1 LSLKDAPPGMWDMRT
16 GSGAALPAG
25 FLVGHAQDED
35 AGTGCTALVCE
46 QAALAAVSVRGA
58 APATRETD
66 LLDPRRS
73 VERIN
78 AVMLTGGSAFGL
90 DAAAGA
96 MRWCAERRQGFG
108 VGEAVVPLVC
118 GASLFDLSVGDG
130 TAYPDADFG
139 YRACADAC
147 AAVTVGNVGAGTG
160 ASVGKLLGMHL
171 AMKCGFGATSI
182 CLDGLVVTALVAL
195 NAVGTVY
202 DRSTGRLLAGVRDP
216 GDERSVLG
224 IPQTLQALSRQGQA
238 QPSPATNT
246 TIGCI
251 LTNSALTKAQAAHVA
266 DMAHDGYARAL
277 EPVHTGLD
285 GDTVFVLSTTTVTT
299 GPFDLTGAL
308 SAAAMEAAVHNA
320 ALSAQAAYG
329 LPSAHDLDSD

>member
-1 LSLKDAPPGMWDMRT
+1 MAGAPPGRADLRT
-16 GSGAALPAG
+16 GGDAVLPEG
-25 FLVGHAQDED
+25 LLVGHAQDED

-46 QAALAAVSVRGA
+46 QAALGAVSVRGA

-78 AVMLTGGSAFGL
+78 AVMLSGGSAFGL

-96 MRWCAERRQGFG
+96 MRWLAERRQGFG
-108 VGEAVVPLVC
+108 VGGAVVPLVC
-118 GASLFDLSVGDG
+118 GASLFDLSVGDE
-130 TAYPDADFG
+130 TAYPDADAG
-139 YRACADAC
+139 YRACADA
-147 AAVTVGNVGAGTG
+147 AGTVTVGNVGAGTG
-160 ASVGKLLGMHL
+160 ASVGKLLGWHL
-171 AMKCGFGATSI
+171 AMKCGFGAASI

-216 GDERSVLG
+216 DDERSILG
-224 IPQTLQALSRQGQA
+224 IPQTLQALSLQGQA
-238 QPSPATNT
+238 PSPATNT
-246 TIGCI
+246 TIGCM
-251 LTNSALTKAQAAHVA
+251 LTNAALTKAQAAHVA
-266 DMAHDGYARAL
+266 DMAHDGYARAI

-285 GDTVFVLSTTTVTT
+285 GDTVFVLSTTTAAA
-299 GPFDLTGAL
+299 PPDLTGTL
-308 SAAAMEAAVHNA
+308 SAAAMEAAIHNA

-329 LPSAHDLDSD
+329 LPSAHDLDRDNPQ